1 MMTGAESI
9 VKNEKTGVGD
19 TEIPGSFVQ
28 SIKIA
33 KYEMLNYFR
42 SRRFYVLLLIDLII
56 GGLLTAIVGY
66 YRPASLLASTLSFYS
81 TWWGSIIGF
90 LIVLS
95 CIFFGGDAIS
105 GEFQNRTGY
114 FLIGNPIRRSSI
126 YTGKF
131 IGAFLSSLVVVLL
144 YFLIAF
150 VNGIYYFGVSVPSQ
164 LMESLL
170 FSLLYLLSVLGFTF
184 FFSSLFRSSVT
195 SVILTAIL
203 FLFVFSTV
211 QSLLSL
217 FVGIEPWFLI
227 SYGSGI
233 ISAVFTVPYPAHISR
248 SIARFGLHLSSVT
261 TYTPTIVEGLAIMI
275 AYFAVSVLLG
285 LYLFERSEF
294 R

>member
-1 MMTGAESI
+1 MTAAENF
-9 VKNEKTGVGD
+9 VKMEMQGD
-19 TEIPGSFVQ
+19 GIPGIPGGITQ
-28 SIKIA
+28 AIKIA
-33 KYEMLNYFR
+33 KYEMLNYIR

-56 GGLLTAIVGY
+56 GGLLTVIVGY
-66 YRPASLLASTLSFYS
+66 YRPSSVLASTLSFYS

-90 LIVLS
+90 LVVLS

-114 FLIGNPIRRSSI
+114 FLIGNPIRRSSV

-131 IGAFLSSLVVVLL
+131 IGALLSALVVVFL
-144 YFLIAF
+144 YFFIALA
-150 VNGIYYFGVSVPSQ
+150 NGIYYFGASVPSQ
-164 LMESLL
+164 LIESLL
-170 FSLLYLLSVLGFTF
+170 FSLVYLLSVMGFTF

-211 QSLLSL
+211 QTFLSL

-227 SYGSGI
+227 SYGAGI
-233 ISAVFTVPYPAHISR
+233 ISAVFTVPYPAHISK
-248 SIARFGLHLSSVT
+248 SVSRFGLHLASVT
-261 TYTPTIVEGLAIMI
+261 TYTPTIVEGLLIMV
-275 AYFAVSVLLG
+275 AYFIISVMLG
-285 LYLFERSEF
+285 LLLFERSEF

>member
-1 MMTGAESI
+1 MTAAENF
-9 VKNEKTGVGD
+9 VKMEMQGD
-19 TEIPGSFVQ
+19 GIQGIPGGITQ
-28 SIKIA
+28 AIKIA
-33 KYEMLNYFR
+33 KYEMLNYIR

-56 GGLLTAIVGY
+56 GGLLTVIVGY
-66 YRPASLLASTLSFYS
+66 YRPSSVLASTLSFYS

-90 LIVLS
+90 LVVLS

-114 FLIGNPIRRSSI
+114 FLIGNPIRRSSV

-131 IGAFLSSLVVVLL
+131 IGALLSALVVVFL
-144 YFLIAF
+144 YFFIALA
-150 VNGIYYFGVSVPSQ
+150 NGIYYFGASVPSQ
-164 LMESLL
+164 LIESLL
-170 FSLLYLLSVLGFTF
+170 FSLVYLLSVMGFTF

-211 QSLLSL
+211 QTFLSL

-227 SYGSGI
+227 SYGAGI
-233 ISAVFTVPYPAHISR
+233 ISAVFTVPYPTHS
-248 SIARFGLHLSSVT
+248 SKSVSRFGLHLSSVT
-261 TYTPTIVEGLAIMI
+261 TYTPTIVEGLLIMV
-275 AYFAVSVLLG
+275 AYFIISVMLG
-285 LYLFERSEF
+285 LLLFERSEF

>member
-1 MMTGAESI
+1 MTAEENI
-9 VKNEKTGVGD
+9 VKMEMQGD
-19 TEIPGSFVQ
+19 GIQGIPGGITQ
-28 SIKIA
+28 AIKIA
-33 KYEMLNYFR
+33 KYEMLNYIR

-56 GGLLTAIVGY
+56 GGLLTVIVGY
-66 YRPASLLASTLSFYS
+66 YRPSSVLASTLSFYS

-90 LIVLS
+90 LVVLS

-114 FLIGNPIRRSSI
+114 FLIGNPIRRSSV

-131 IGAFLSSLVVVLL
+131 IGALLSALVVVFL
-144 YFLIAF
+144 YFFIALA
-150 VNGIYYFGVSVPSQ
+150 NGIYYFGASVPSQ
-164 LMESLL
+164 LIESLL
-170 FSLLYLLSVLGFTF
+170 FSLVYLLSVMGFTF

-211 QSLLSL
+211 QTFLSL

-227 SYGSGI
+227 SYGAGI
-233 ISAVFTVPYPAHISR
+233 ISAVFTVPYPAHISK
-248 SIARFGLHLSSVT
+248 SVSRFGLHLASVT
-261 TYTPTIVEGLAIMI
+261 TYTPTIVEGLLIMV
-275 AYFAVSVLLG
+275 AYFIISVMLG
-285 LYLFERSEF
+285 LLLFERSEF

>member
-1 MMTGAESI
+1 MTAEENI
-9 VKNEKTGVGD
+9 VKMEMQGD
-19 TEIPGSFVQ
+19 GIPGIPGGITQ
-28 SIKIA
+28 AIKIA
-33 KYEMLNYFR
+33 KYEMLNYIR

-56 GGLLTAIVGY
+56 GGLLTVIVGY
-66 YRPASLLASTLSFYS
+66 YRPSSVLASTLSFYS

-90 LIVLS
+90 LVVLS

-114 FLIGNPIRRSSI
+114 FLIGNPIRRSSV

-131 IGAFLSSLVVVLL
+131 IGALLSALVVVFL
-144 YFLIAF
+144 YFFIALA
-150 VNGIYYFGVSVPSQ
+150 NGIYYFGASVPSQ
-164 LMESLL
+164 LIESLL
-170 FSLLYLLSVLGFTF
+170 FSLVYLLSVMGFTF

-211 QSLLSL
+211 QTFLSL

-227 SYGSGI
+227 SYGAGI
-233 ISAVFTVPYPAHISR
+233 ISAVFTVPYPAHISK
-248 SIARFGLHLSSVT
+248 SVSRFGLHLASVT
-261 TYTPTIVEGLAIMI
+261 TYTPTIVEGLLIMV
-275 AYFAVSVLLG
+275 AYFIISVMLG
-285 LYLFERSEF
+285 LLLFERSEF

>member
-1 MMTGAESI
+1 MTAAENF
-9 VKNEKTGVGD
+9 VKMEMQGD
-19 TEIPGSFVQ
+19 GIQGIPGGITQ
-28 SIKIA
+28 AIKIA
-33 KYEMLNYFR
+33 KYEMLNYIR

-56 GGLLTAIVGY
+56 GGLLTVIVGY
-66 YRPASLLASTLSFYS
+66 YRPSSVLASTLSFYS

-90 LIVLS
+90 LVVLS

-114 FLIGNPIRRSSI
+114 FLIGNPIRRSSV

-131 IGAFLSSLVVVLL
+131 IGALLSALVVVFL
-144 YFLIAF
+144 YFFIALA
-150 VNGIYYFGVSVPSQ
+150 NGIYYFGASVPSQ
-164 LMESLL
+164 LIESLL
-170 FSLLYLLSVLGFTF
+170 FSLVYLLSVMGFTF

-211 QSLLSL
+211 QTFLSL

-227 SYGSGI
+227 SYGAGI
-233 ISAVFTVPYPAHISR
+233 ISAVFTVPYPAHISK
-248 SIARFGLHLSSVT
+248 SVSRFGLHLASVT
-261 TYTPTIVEGLAIMI
+261 TYTPTIVEGLLIMV
-275 AYFAVSVLLG
+275 AYFIISVMLG
-285 LYLFERSEF
+285 LLLFERSEF